1 MTAYYAD
8 SSVLVK
14 RHLAEV
20 GTAWFQALADPQTGN
35 LVLTAHISEVEG
47 ISAIQRR
54 AREGVLSSS
63 GAYQLSTD
71 FRALCQTEYRLVML
85 TATVVARA
93 CDLLTQHPLRA
104 YDAIQ
109 LASALIANDALQ
121 NAGLNRATFLSAD
134 QRLLQATAA
143 EGLSTDDPNLHP

>member
-1 MTAYYAD
+1 VAAYYAD

-20 GTAWFQALADPQTGN
+20 GTAWFQTLADPQTGN
-35 LVLTAHISEVEG
+35 VVVTAQISEVEG

-54 AREGVLSSS
+54 VREGFLSGSAAQQL
-63 GAYQLSTD
+63 GAD
-71 FRALCQTEYRLVML
+71 FRALCQSEYRLVMV
-85 TATVVARA
+85 TPTVVARA

-104 YDAIQ
+104 YDAVQ
-109 LASALIANDALQ
+109 LASALSANDALQ
-121 NAGLNRATFLSAD
+121 AAGLNRATFLSAD
-134 QRLLQATAA
+134 QRLLQAAAA